1 MKAQGYTKETIAD
14 LGIKKTKFPA
24 FREGDTIAVHQRIKE
39 GSKERVQIFQ
49 GDVIAVH
56 QGGASGSF
64 TVRKI
69 GAHNVPVERIIPFNS
84 PMIKEIKLV
93 KTGDVRRAKLYY
105 VRDRIGKAGR
115 FKEKVITREQREQ
128 QAHDKEI
135 AQNDND
141 EPPATPPTSNKQP
154 PLKAAQ

>member
-14 LGIKKTKFPA
+14 LGIKKTNFPE

-39 GSKERVQIFQ
+39 AGKERVQIFE

-56 QGGASGSF
+56 SAGASSSF

-69 GAHNVPVERIIPFNS
+69 GAHGVAVERIIPFSS
-84 PMIKEIKLV
+84 PMIKKIELI

-105 VRDRIGKAGR
+105 VRERVGKAAR
-115 FKEKVITREQREQ
+115 MKEKVMTREQREQ
-128 QAHDKEI
+128 QAHDKEL
-135 AQNDND
+135 AHHDE
-141 EPPATPPTSNKQP
+141 EPPTTPPTSNGKQTA
-154 PLKAAQ
+154 KSA